1 VKDAID
7 RLNAAIN
14 GARAGAT
21 TPAASTAP
29 VVGPSPAVVGPGG
42 ATAAAS
48 AEFRRQY
55 NLLGRPYF
63 QDVTDPGEISR
74 YRTIENYVR
83 ANYDATSTES
93 VRQIAAAA
101 AQYGVSQA
109 DIATALGVDP
119 ETVRNAFAEAGIPM
133 FAAGGYHVGGLRIV
147 GERGAEMEATGAS
160 RIWTGDQLRDLLAG
174 GAMAQELQ
182 ALVAEVRS
190 LREANSA
197 ENRSL
202 ARHAA
207 KTATTLERVVPDG
220 DALAVRTAV

>member
-1 VKDAID
+1 
-7 RLNAAIN
+7 
-14 GARAGAT
+14 
-21 TPAASTAP
+21 
-29 VVGPSPAVVGPGG
+29 
-42 ATAAAS
+42 
-48 AEFRRQY
+48 
-55 NLLGRPYF
+55 
-63 QDVTDPGEISR
+63 
-74 YRTIENYVR
+74 
-83 ANYDATSTES
+83 